1 MFLQSSNPKF
11 EIHYGSGSRSR
22 TYIFGF
28 KVRRA
33 ASCTIPEEVAQT
45 SVCVV
50 TNRGWSEFI
59 EYSMKRLAVTRQT
72 EGCATRLCNLVA
84 EEGVEPSSLDYRS
97 SALALS
103 YTAKRVLVDPT
114 GLKPAPHGL
123 KGRCSVTRAPDQ
135 YDLRFKISNFRLRI
149 AEIKAI

>member
-1 MFLQSSNPKF
+1 MSHWFTNLLYHFVFSTKGGQPLITLEYQPRLYDLFLQFPNSKF
-11 EIHYGSGSRSR
+11 EICLGSGSRSR

-50 TNRGWSEFI
+50 TNRGWSELI
-59 EYSMKRLAVTRQT
+59 EYSMKRLAVTPQT
-72 EGCATRLCNLVA
+72 EVCATRLCHLVA
-84 EEGVEPSSLDYRS
+84 EEGIEPSSLDYRS

-103 YTAKRVLVDPT
+103 YTAKR
-114 GLKPAPHGL
+114 GLG
-123 KGRCSVTRAPDQ
+123 
-135 YDLRFKISNFRLRI
+135 
-149 AEIKAI
+149 